1 MCCSIGQGLSVVGTR
16 VSILVSPSSGAAVV
30 GGHVCACVS
39 DPVLHIGDLYQGGD
53 HDLYNRVRGQLRR
66 KKSPVVV
73 SHMLSCSSACT
84 DVAVCTQPTQYRGFN

>member
-1 MCCSIGQGLSVVGTR
+1 M
-16 VSILVSPSSGAAVV
+16 

-73 SHMLSCSSACT
+73 SHMLSCSSTCT
-84 DVAVCTQPTQYRGFN
+84 DVAVCTQATRYRGLTEKTLLVEASYSLHCCATYVRVSLTY